1 MGGFLKIIGNYSF
14 RGTGTATTTDKTGED
29 SLQFSN
35 FCQSCFSSSSLFY
48 PRFSSRT
55 LCTGVFNLHF
65 GHLLGN
71 IEGKRHFALQ
81 YIHTLTPQSCLA
93 WSPATS
99 STYRGR
105 PPTWG
110 SPSMSRIISGERHR
124 ILKMIFKG
132 GLVDNNVFVFVEILM
147 ELLQN

>member
-1 MGGFLKIIGNYSF
+1 MTVKMGSSLKITNCHIRNYSF
-14 RGTGTATTTDKTGED
+14 RGTATATITVKMGED

-55 LCTGVFNLHF
+55 LYTGVLNLHF
-65 GHLLGN
+65 GHLLGT
-71 IEGKRHFALQ
+71 IGSKRHFASEDV
-81 YIHTLTPQSCLA
+81 YSIHTYFDSTILFCSA

-110 SPSMSRIISGERHR
+110 SPSMSRIISGGRPR
-124 ILKMIFKG
+124 IYF
-132 GLVDNNVFVFVEILM
+132 
-147 ELLQN
+147 